1 MMFKKFTSL
10 FILLIVLINIL
21 SLNTIAFAAPDLNAK
36 AAVLIDLKTGNVL
49 FEKNA
54 DKKVFPAST
63 TKIMTALIALEKVK
77 AGELSLEQPI
87 TYTESANSTMDID
100 GSNIALK
107 VGEQMVL
114 GDLLRGLLISSGN
127 DAAAIIAEYIGN
139 GNIENFVVLMN
150 EKAKALGL
158 KGTHFKNPHG
168 LHHEE
173 NYTTAIDMAK
183 LAREAMKNE
192 TFRSIVEC
200 AHVRLAATNMQE
212 ERYYINTNNLV
223 SRMRYPY
230 YFYEYATGIKTGST
244 DKAGYCLVSSA
255 KKDNKEFIAAVFG
268 ADGISE
274 SHTDSKNLL
283 EYGMQNYAA
292 VRFAKVDD
300 IYGEISVKQAANGQ
314 DHVLLSAKDNLD
326 ILFPKNADKSEVEVV
341 CDIPEKVYAPI
352 KKGQVIGKVNFVYNS
367 KVIGSVDLAATT
379 DIKRHL
385 FGFVMSFGEWL
396 WSFKGVRI
404 FVYSVIA
411 VVVAF
416 ISLVIYAF
424 SKALKKSKSKKR
436 RQRTYHPPR
445 Y

>member
-1 MMFKKFTSL
+1 MFKKFISL
-10 FILLIVLINIL
+10 FVLLILILNIL
-21 SLNTIAFAAPDLNAK
+21 CINTVVFAAPDLNAK
-36 AAVLIDLKTGNVL
+36 AAILIDLKTGNVL

-54 DKKVFPAST
+54 TKKVYPAST

-87 TYTESANSTMDID
+87 TFTESANATMDID

-107 VGEQMVL
+107 VGEQMTL
-114 GDLLRGLLISSGN
+114 GDLLKGLLIASGN

-139 GNIENFVVLMN
+139 GNIDNFVVLMN
-150 EKAKALGL
+150 EKANSLGL

-173 NYTTAIDMAK
+173 NYTTAYDMALIAK
-183 LAREAMKNE
+183 EAMKNE

-200 AHVRLAATNMQE
+200 AHIRLAATNMQE

-255 KKDNKEFIAAVFG
+255 KKDSKEFIAAVFG
-268 ADGISE
+268 ADGVGE

-283 EYGMQNYAA
+283 EYGMQNFTAI
-292 VRFAKVDD
+292 RFAKVDD
-300 IYGEISVKQAANGQ
+300 IYGETAVKQAANGQ
-314 DHVLLSAKDNLD
+314 DHVLLSARDNLD
-326 ILFPKNADKSEVEVV
+326 ILFPKGTNKSEVEVV

-352 KKGQVIGKVNFVYNS
+352 KKGQVIGKANFVHNS
-367 KVIGSVDLAATT
+367 KIIGSVDLVATS

-396 WSFKGVRI
+396 WSFRAVKI
-404 FVYSVIA
+404 FVYSVLAIII
-411 VVVAF
+411 AF
-416 ISLVIYAF
+416 ISLLVYGF

>member
-1 MMFKKFTSL
+1 M
-10 FILLIVLINIL
+10 
-21 SLNTIAFAAPDLNAK
+21 
-36 AAVLIDLKTGNVL
+36 IDLKTGNVL

-54 DKKVFPAST
+54 TKKVYPAST

-87 TYTESANSTMDID
+87 TFTESANATMDID

-107 VGEQMVL
+107 VGEQMTL
-114 GDLLRGLLISSGN
+114 GDLLKGLLIASGN

-139 GNIENFVVLMN
+139 GNIDNFVVLMN
-150 EKAKALGL
+150 EKANSLGL

-173 NYTTAIDMAK
+173 NYTTAYDMALIAK
-183 LAREAMKNE
+183 EAMKNE

-200 AHVRLAATNMQE
+200 AHIRLAATNMQE

-255 KKDNKEFIAAVFG
+255 KKDSKEFIAAVFG
-268 ADGISE
+268 ADGVGE

-283 EYGMQNYAA
+283 EYGMQNFTAI
-292 VRFAKVDD
+292 RFAKVDD
-300 IYGEISVKQAANGQ
+300 IYGETAVKQAANGQ
-314 DHVLLSAKDNLD
+314 DHVLLSARDNLD
-326 ILFPKNADKSEVEVV
+326 ILFPKGTNKSEVEVV

-352 KKGQVIGKVNFVYNS
+352 KKGQVIGKANFVHNS
-367 KVIGSVDLAATT
+367 KIIGSVDLVATS

-396 WSFKGVRI
+396 WSFRAVKI
-404 FVYSVIA
+404 FVYSVLAI
-411 VVVAF
+411 VIAF
-416 ISLVIYAF
+416 ISLLVYGF

>member
-1 MMFKKFTSL
+1 MFKKFISL
-10 FILLIVLINIL
+10 FVLLILILNIL
-21 SLNTIAFAAPDLNAK
+21 CINTVVFAAPDLNAK
-36 AAVLIDLKTGNVL
+36 AAILIDLKTGNVL

-54 DKKVFPAST
+54 TKKVYPAST

-87 TYTESANSTMDID
+87 TFTESANATMDID

-107 VGEQMVL
+107 VGEQMTL
-114 GDLLRGLLISSGN
+114 GDLLKGLLIASGN

-139 GNIENFVVLMN
+139 GNIDNFVVLMN
-150 EKAKALGL
+150 EKANSLGL

-173 NYTTAIDMAK
+173 NYTTAYDMALIAK
-183 LAREAMKNE
+183 EAMKNE

-200 AHVRLAATNMQE
+200 AHIRLAATNMQE

-255 KKDNKEFIAAVFG
+255 KKDSKEFIAAVFG
-268 ADGISE
+268 ADGVGE

-283 EYGMQNYAA
+283 EYGMQNFTAI
-292 VRFAKVDD
+292 RFAKVDD
-300 IYGEISVKQAANGQ
+300 IYGETAVKQAANGQ
-314 DHVLLSAKDNLD
+314 DHVLLSARDNLD
-326 ILFPKNADKSEVEVV
+326 ILFPKGTNKSEVEVV

-352 KKGQVIGKVNFVYNS
+352 KKGQVIGKANFVHNS
-367 KVIGSVDLAATT
+367 KIIGSVDLVATS

-396 WSFKGVRI
+396 WSFRAVKI
-404 FVYSVIA
+404 FVYSVLAI
-411 VVVAF
+411 VIAF
-416 ISLVIYAF
+416 ISLLVYGF